1 MKSLKQ
7 LTVIPTL
14 STSWAILRRWSADAL
29 WNPAV
34 LTVYSELKQVLTI
47 LAGCAASVTISV
59 VSLQNVAA
67 SAVAYFSQFV
77 FRP

>member
-34 LTVYSELKQVLTI
+34 L
-47 LAGCAASVTISV
+47 
-59 VSLQNVAA
+59 
-67 SAVAYFSQFV
+67 
-77 FRP
+77 